1 VEVETEEEGEQ
12 LARGKRRR
20 WRWRWWGRK
29 VGGRSEAGMTMV
41 VEKEIGES
49 ERWRRGRGRGMVY
62 LGFAFFLTILSTT
75 P

>member
-12 LARGKRRR
+12 LGTGKRRR
-20 WRWRWWGRK
+20 WRRQWWGRK
-29 VGGRSEAGMTMV
+29 VGGRSEAGMVV

-62 LGFAFFLTILSTT
+62 LGFAIFLMILSTT